1 MIVLKTAGFFIFSAQ
16 RGGKAM
22 PQRLSKLG
30 LIWVMLLCLTAAAQ
44 AQAPTTS
51 GGSGQALLN
60 LDNTVALHG
69 YDPVAYFTKNRA
81 VRGRKWILERLGG
94 ATYYFASRANRY
106 TFLGDAPRYQPQ
118 VGGYC
123 VTSMAAGRLEDIDPH
138 VFLIYEGKLY
148 LFHDGEAMNV
158 FLNNPR
164 RIIYEA
170 TQNYFRMAQRQR
182 RYY

>member
-1 MIVLKTAGFFIFSAQ
+1 MQPT
-16 RGGKAM
+16 
-22 PQRLSKLG
+22 LSKLM
-30 LIWVMLLCLTAAAQ
+30 LIFLALWCLAAAAQ

-69 YDPVAYFTKNRA
+69 YDPVAYFTQNRA
-81 VRGRKWILERLGG
+81 VHGNKRILERLGG

-123 VTSMAAGRLEDIDPH
+123 VTSMAMGRLEDIDPH
-138 VFLIYEGKLY
+138 IFMIYEGKLY
-148 LFHDGEAMNV
+148 VFRDGEAMKL
-158 FLNNPR
+158 FINNPR
-164 RIIYEA
+164 RIIHEA
-170 TQNYFRMAQRQR
+170 TQQYFRMAQRQR
-182 RYY
+182 SYY